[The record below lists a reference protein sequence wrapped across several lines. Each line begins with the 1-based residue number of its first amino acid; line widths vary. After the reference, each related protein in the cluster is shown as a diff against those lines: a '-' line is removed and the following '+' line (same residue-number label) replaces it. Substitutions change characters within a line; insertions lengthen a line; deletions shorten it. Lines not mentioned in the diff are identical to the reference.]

1 MITKE
6 NLSPL
11 APVRKAQIFL
21 WICFS
26 IFFFTIAL
34 WLPAGGF
41 IGGILASFHSSFAV
55 YQWGIPSGLIVPAG
69 ALFGGG
75 IVFALLGGITALPYF
90 GLFLLMGS
98 LIGLNGRL
106 NRSIDYSVFLPT
118 AVVFFLGSALFWL
131 QVRNVAERPFWDAI
145 AHKISQAIILVA
157 KEHNG
162 GGAVKITPYM
172 EEQIR
177 QTVYFMVR
185 LLPGI
190 SFASLLLTGA
200 INALATRRYAEK
212 QGFFLPSWKE
222 TTHWRSPEW
231 LVWILIGAGFLALIP
246 ATRII
251 GLNVLIALGMIYLF
265 QGLSILLF
273 FLSRWGLPSWAKV
286 IIIAIVITQQYLAL
300 VGAFV
305 GLFDVWF
312 DVRRIEIKKQNI
324 KE

>member
-1 MITKE
+1 MITIEKIP
-6 NLSPL
+6 PL
-11 APVRKAQIFL
+11 APIRKAQIFL
-21 WICFS
+21 WICLS
-26 IFFFTIAL
+26 ILFFTLAL

-41 IGGILASFHSSFAV
+41 IGGIFASFHSSFAV
-55 YQWGIPSGLIVPAG
+55 YQWGIPSGLIVPVG
-69 ALFGGG
+69 ALCGGG

-98 LIGLNGRL
+98 LIGLNGRV
-106 NRSIDYSVFLPT
+106 NRNIDHSVFLPT
-118 AVVFFLGSALFWL
+118 AIVFLLGSALFWL
-131 QVRNVAERPFWDAI
+131 QVRNVEEKPFWDAI
-145 AHKISQAIILVA
+145 AHKILQAIMLMA
-157 KEHNG
+157 KEHSN

-212 QGFFLPSWKE
+212 QGFSLPQWKE
-222 TTHWRSPEW
+222 TTKWRSPDW
-231 LVWILIGAGFLALIP
+231 LVWILIGAGFLTLIP
-246 ATRII
+246 ASRII
-251 GLNVLIALGMIYLF
+251 GLNILIALGMIYLF
-265 QGLSILLF
+265 QGLSIMLF
-273 FLSRWGLPSWAKV
+273 FLSRWGLPFWANI
-286 IIIAIVITQQYLAL
+286 IIIAIVITQQYLAI

-312 DVRRIEIKKQNI
+312 DVRRIETKKQNI

>member
-1 MITKE
+1 MITIEKIP
-6 NLSPL
+6 PL
-11 APVRKAQIFL
+11 APIRKAQIFL
-21 WICFS
+21 WICLS
-26 IFFFTIAL
+26 ILFFTLAL

-41 IGGILASFHSSFAV
+41 IGGIFASFHSSFAV
-55 YQWGIPSGLIVPAG
+55 YQWGIPSGLIVPVG
-69 ALFGGG
+69 ALCGGG

-98 LIGLNGRL
+98 LIGLNGRI
-106 NRSIDYSVFLPT
+106 NRNIDHSVFLPT
-118 AVVFFLGSALFWL
+118 AIVFLLGSALFWL
-131 QVRNVAERPFWDAI
+131 QVRNVEEKPFWDAI
-145 AHKISQAIILVA
+145 AHKILQAIMLMA
-157 KEHNG
+157 KEHSN

-212 QGFFLPSWKE
+212 QGFSLPQWKE
-222 TTHWRSPEW
+222 TTKWRSTDW
-231 LVWILIGAGFLALIP
+231 LVWILIGAGFLTLIP
-246 ATRII
+246 ASRII
-251 GLNVLIALGMIYLF
+251 GLNILIAIGMIYLF
-265 QGLSILLF
+265 QGLSIMLF
-273 FLSRWGLPSWAKV
+273 FLSRWGLPFWANI
-286 IIIAIVITQQYLAL
+286 IIIAIVITQQYLAI

-312 DVRRIEIKKQNI
+312 DVRRIETKKQNI